1 MKKIILM
8 LFAASLIWAQQPSV
22 LENLKKILPQ
32 GLNINFYEE
41 SEIENFY
48 VVNVANNQILYVSN
62 DFKYVF
68 AGDVISLDNGAPSSL
83 NELYQAKLV
92 KQVMS
97 LLEDTRTINFTA
109 ENEKHL
115 IKVFTDISCGY
126 CRLLHSQIDDYLAL
140 GISIEYYGFP
150 RDGLQTQVFED
161 MQSAWC
167 SDDPKLSITKLKVGD
182 DVEKKTCQN
191 PIQMHYEYGQLLGIT
206 GTPSIFLSNGQK
218 LSGYIPASELI
229 KIIENGQS
237 RN

>member
-8 LFAASLIWAQQPSV
+8 LFAASLIWAQQLSV

-167 SDDPKLSITKLKVGD
+167 SDDPKLSITKLKAGD

-229 KIIENGQS
+229 KIIENG
-237 RN
+237 

>member
-97 LLEDTRTINFTA
+97 LLEDTRTINFIA

-167 SDDPKLSITKLKVGD
+167 SDDPKLSITKLKAGD

-229 KIIENGQS
+229 KIIENG
-237 RN
+237 

>member
-1 MKKIILM
+1 MKKIILIF
-8 LFAASLIWAQQPSV
+8 FAASLIWAQQPLV

-167 SDDPKLSITKLKVGD
+167 SDDPKLSITKLKAGD
-182 DVEKKTCQN
+182 DVEEKTCQN

-229 KIIENGQS
+229 KIIENG
-237 RN
+237 

>member
-167 SDDPKLSITKLKVGD
+167 SDDPKLSITKLKAGD

-229 KIIENGQS
+229 KIIVNG
-237 RN
+237 

>member
-1 MKKIILM
+1 MKKIIFM

-167 SDDPKLSITKLKVGD
+167 SDDPKLSITKLKAGD

-229 KIIENGQS
+229 KIIENG
-237 RN
+237 

>member
-1 MKKIILM
+1 MKKIILI
-8 LFAASLIWAQQPSV
+8 LFAASLLWAQQLSV

-167 SDDPKLSITKLKVGD
+167 SDDPKLSITKLKAGD

-229 KIIENGQS
+229 KIIENG
-237 RN
+237 

>member
-8 LFAASLIWAQQPSV
+8 LFAASLIWAQQTSV

-109 ENEKHL
+109 ENEQHL

-167 SDDPKLSITKLKVGD
+167 SDDPKLSITKLKAGD
-182 DVEKKTCQN
+182 NVEEKTCQN

-229 KIIENGQS
+229 KIIENG
-237 RN
+237 

>member
-167 SDDPKLSITKLKVGD
+167 SDDPKLSITKLKAGD
-182 DVEKKTCQN
+182 NVEKKTCQN

-229 KIIENGQS
+229 KIIENG
-237 RN
+237 

>member
-167 SDDPKLSITKLKVGD
+167 SDDPELSITKLKAGD

-218 LSGYIPASELI
+218 LSGYIPARELI
-229 KIIENGQS
+229 KIIENG
-237 RN
+237 

>member
-109 ENEKHL
+109 ENENHL

-167 SDDPKLSITKLKVGD
+167 SDDPKLSITKLKAGD

-229 KIIENGQS
+229 KIIENG
-237 RN
+237 

>member
-1 MKKIILM
+1 MKKIILIF
-8 LFAASLIWAQQPSV
+8 FAASLIWAQQPLV

-167 SDDPKLSITKLKVGD
+167 SDDPKLSITKLKAGD
-182 DVEKKTCQN
+182 DVEEKTCQN
-191 PIQMHYEYGQLLGIT
+191 SIQMHYEYGQLLGIT

-229 KIIENGQS
+229 KIIENG
-237 RN
+237 

>member
-109 ENEKHL
+109 KNEKHL

-167 SDDPKLSITKLKVGD
+167 SDDPKLSITKLKAGD
-182 DVEKKTCQN
+182 DVEEKTCQN

-229 KIIENGQS
+229 KIIENG
-237 RN
+237 

>member
-8 LFAASLIWAQQPSV
+8 LFTASFIWAQQSSV

-41 SEIENFY
+41 SKIENFY

-167 SDDPKLSITKLKVGD
+167 SDDPKLSITKLKAGD
-182 DVEKKTCQN
+182 DVEEKTCQN
-191 PIQMHYEYGQLLGIT
+191 SIQMHYEYGQLLGIT

-229 KIIENGQS
+229 KIIGNG
-237 RN
+237 

>member
-8 LFAASLIWAQQPSV
+8 LFAASLIWAQQISV

-167 SDDPKLSITKLKVGD
+167 SDDPKLSITKLKAGD
-182 DVEKKTCQN
+182 DVEEKTCQN

-229 KIIENGQS
+229 KIIENG
-237 RN
+237 

>member
-1 MKKIILM
+1 MKKIIFM
-8 LFAASLIWAQQPSV
+8 LFAASLIWAQQPLV

-167 SDDPKLSITKLKVGD
+167 SDDPKLSITKLKAGD
-182 DVEKKTCQN
+182 DVEEKTCQN

-229 KIIENGQS
+229 KIIENG
-237 RN
+237 

>member
-167 SDDPKLSITKLKVGD
+167 SDDPKLSITKLKAGD

-229 KIIENGQS
+229 EIIENG
-237 RN
+237 

>member
-140 GISIEYYGFP
+140 GISIEYYAFP

-167 SDDPKLSITKLKVGD
+167 SDDPKLSITKLKAGD
-182 DVEKKTCQN
+182 DVEEKTCQN

-229 KIIENGQS
+229 KIIENG
-237 RN
+237 

>member
-1 MKKIILM
+1 MKIILL
-8 LFAASLIWAQQPSV
+8 LFTSSLIWAQQSSV
-22 LENLKKILPQ
+22 LDNLKNILPE
-32 GLNINFYEE
+32 GLNINFYEK

-68 AGDVISLDNGAPSSL
+68 AGDVISLVNENPTSL

-92 KQVMS
+92 QEVMS
-97 LLEDTRTINFTA
+97 LIEDTKTINFTA
-109 ENEKHL
+109 KDEKHL
-115 IKVFTDISCGY
+115 VKVFTDISCGY

-140 GISIEYYGFP
+140 GISIEYYAFP
-150 RDGLQTQVFED
+150 RDGLQTQVFQD

-167 SDDPKLSITKLKVGD
+167 SEDPKLSITKLKEGD
-182 DVEKKTCQN
+182 AIEEKTCQN

-206 GTPSIFLSNGQK
+206 GTPTIFLSNGQK

-229 KIIENGQS
+229 KIIENG
-237 RN
+237 

>member
-167 SDDPKLSITKLKVGD
+167 SDDPKFSITKLKAGD
-182 DVEKKTCQN
+182 DVEEKTCQN

-229 KIIENGQS
+229 KIIENG
-237 RN
+237 

>member
-8 LFAASLIWAQQPSV
+8 LFTASLIWAQQSSV
-22 LENLKKILPQ
+22 LENLKKILPK

-41 SEIENFY
+41 SKIENFY

-150 RDGLQTQVFED
+150 RDGLQTQVFKD

-167 SDDPKLSITKLKVGD
+167 SDDPKLSITKLKAGD
-182 DVEKKTCQN
+182 DVEEKTCQN
-191 PIQMHYEYGQLLGIT
+191 SIQMHYEYGQLLGIT

-229 KIIENGQS
+229 KIIGNG
-237 RN
+237 

>member
-1 MKKIILM
+1 MKIILLL
-8 LFAASLIWAQQPSV
+8 LFTSSLIWAQQSSV
-22 LENLKKILPQ
+22 LDNLKNILPE
-32 GLNINFYEE
+32 GLNINFYEK

-68 AGDVISLDNGAPSSL
+68 AGDVISLVNENPTSL

-92 KQVMS
+92 QEVMS
-97 LLEDTRTINFTA
+97 LIEDTKTINFTA
-109 ENEKHL
+109 KNEKHL

-140 GISIEYYGFP
+140 GISIEYYAFP
-150 RDGLQTQVFED
+150 RDGLQTQVFQD

-167 SDDPKLSITKLKVGD
+167 SEDPKLSITKLKGGD
-182 DVEKKTCQN
+182 AIGEKTCQN

-206 GTPSIFLSNGQK
+206 GTPTIFLSNGQK
-218 LSGYIPASELI
+218 LSGYIPANELI
-229 KIIENGQS
+229 KIIENG
-237 RN
+237 

>member
-8 LFAASLIWAQQPSV
+8 FFAASLIWAQQPSV

-167 SDDPKLSITKLKVGD
+167 SDEPKLSITKLKAGD
-182 DVEKKTCQN
+182 DVDEKTCQN

-229 KIIENGQS
+229 KIIENG
-237 RN
+237 

>member
-1 MKKIILM
+1 MKIILL
-8 LFAASLIWAQQPSV
+8 LFTSSLIWAQQSSV
-22 LENLKKILPQ
+22 LDNLKNILPE
-32 GLNINFYEE
+32 GLNINFYEK

-68 AGDVISLDNGAPSSL
+68 AGDVISLVNENPTSL

-92 KQVMS
+92 QEVMS
-97 LLEDTRTINFTA
+97 LIEDTKTINFTA
-109 ENEKHL
+109 KDEKHL
-115 IKVFTDISCGY
+115 VKVFTDISCGY

-140 GISIEYYGFP
+140 GISIEYYAFP
-150 RDGLQTQVFED
+150 RDGLQTQVFQD

-167 SDDPKLSITKLKVGD
+167 SGDPKLSITKLKEGD
-182 DVEKKTCQN
+182 AVEEKTCQN

-206 GTPSIFLSNGQK
+206 GTPTIFLSNGQK

-229 KIIENGQS
+229 KIIENG
-237 RN
+237 

>member
-8 LFAASLIWAQQPSV
+8 LFTASLIWAQQSSV

-41 SEIENFY
+41 SKIENFY

-167 SDDPKLSITKLKVGD
+167 SDDPKLSITKLKAGD
-182 DVEKKTCQN
+182 DVEEKTCQN
-191 PIQMHYEYGQLLGIT
+191 SIQMHYEYGQLLGIT

-229 KIIENGQS
+229 KIIENG
-237 RN
+237 

>member
-8 LFAASLIWAQQPSV
+8 FFAASLIWAQQPPV

-167 SDDPKLSITKLKVGD
+167 SDDPKLSITKLKAGD
-182 DVEKKTCQN
+182 DVEEKTCQN

-229 KIIENGQS
+229 KIIENG
-237 RN
+237 

>member
-1 MKKIILM
+1 MKKIILIF
-8 LFAASLIWAQQPSV
+8 FAASLIWAQQPLV

-41 SEIENFY
+41 SKIENFY

-167 SDDPKLSITKLKVGD
+167 SDDPKLSITKLKAGD
-182 DVEKKTCQN
+182 DVEEKTCQN

-229 KIIENGQS
+229 KIIENG
-237 RN
+237 

>member
-48 VVNVANNQILYVSN
+48 VVNVANNQILYVSS

-167 SDDPKLSITKLKVGD
+167 SDDPKLSITKLKAGD
-182 DVEKKTCQN
+182 DVEEKTCQN

-229 KIIENGQS
+229 KIIENG
-237 RN
+237 

>member
-97 LLEDTRTINFTA
+97 LLEDTKTINFTA

-167 SDDPKLSITKLKVGD
+167 SDDPKLSITKLKAGD

-229 KIIENGQS
+229 KIIENG
-237 RN
+237 

>member
-8 LFAASLIWAQQPSV
+8 FFAASLIWAQQPPV

-167 SDDPKLSITKLKVGD
+167 SDEPKLSITKLKAGD
-182 DVEKKTCQN
+182 DVEEKTCQN

-229 KIIENGQS
+229 KIIENG
-237 RN
+237 

>member
-8 LFAASLIWAQQPSV
+8 FFAASLIWAQQPPV

-167 SDDPKLSITKLKVGD
+167 SDDPKLSITKLKAGD
-182 DVEKKTCQN
+182 DVVEKTCQN

-206 GTPSIFLSNGQK
+206 GTPSIFLNNGQK

-229 KIIENGQS
+229 KIIENG
-237 RN
+237 

>member
-68 AGDVISLDNGAPSSL
+68 AGDVISLDNGNPSSL

-167 SDDPKLSITKLKVGD
+167 SDDPKLSITKLKAGD

-229 KIIENGQS
+229 KIIENG
-237 RN
+237 

>member
-68 AGDVISLDNGAPSSL
+68 AGDVISLDNGNPSSL

-97 LLEDTRTINFTA
+97 ILEDTRTINFTA

-167 SDDPKLSITKLKVGD
+167 SDDPKLSITKLKAGD
-182 DVEKKTCQN
+182 DVEEKTCQN

-229 KIIENGQS
+229 KIIENG
-237 RN
+237 